1 MKELEGTCVKSS
13 QIKPTVTHSH
23 CCHQTSFHRKY
34 TCCAQAPK
42 PTVTACAEIQQR
54 KNRNSYLINSSK
66 RILKTRTTLGMKTLF
81 QSNQHYCGASDET
94 INYSWIQNTG
104 VWLYA
109 RLALGLSE
117 IVRAKMLRIHA
128 ILQLVFGKTTVLC
141 YEKHTK
147 AVELGNTFR
156 PVQR

>member
-1 MKELEGTCVKSS
+1 
-13 QIKPTVTHSH
+13 
-23 CCHQTSFHRKY
+23 
-34 TCCAQAPK
+34 
-42 PTVTACAEIQQR
+42 
-54 KNRNSYLINSSK
+54 
-66 RILKTRTTLGMKTLF
+66 MKTLF
-81 QSNQHYCGASDET
+81 QSNQQHCEASDET
-94 INYSWIQNTG
+94 NYSWIQNTG

-109 RLALGLSE
+109 RLALGFSV

-128 ILQLVFGKTTVLC
+128 ILQLVFGNTTVLC